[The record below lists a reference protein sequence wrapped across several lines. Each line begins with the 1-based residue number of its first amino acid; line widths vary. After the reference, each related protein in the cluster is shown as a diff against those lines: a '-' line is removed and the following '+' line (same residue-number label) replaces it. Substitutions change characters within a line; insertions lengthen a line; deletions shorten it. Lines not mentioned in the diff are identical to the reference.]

1 MTTPTSCLKESHRN
15 WILCICAARHSDT
28 ELSAWDGTLSLRR
41 NSAHLCRECC
51 SCCSP
56 VCPGCSWPSSSLVGI
71 LKQKQAP
78 YDFSLYFF
86 SLIPILFYSLLR
98 LCFLIFPA
106 GSSVVQIVTEDQPYI
121 SSQAGEVVTL
131 NCHYETHRSSY
142 IFGINN
148 FPVERWFTL
157 LVRFPLAR
165 MQGMAATLQIFR
177 DHINPSASP
186 FQTYSWKTLQSTS
199 APSGNSVLEVIEK
212 AEQNPQSVIR
222 ESPPAEEPRL
232 KYTPAD
238 PRQEMVVLR
247 LLHLWSGS
255 EDLILKESSLHVI
268 WKQMSRVIFYWYI
281 LLLNFWL

>member
-1 MTTPTSCLKESHRN
+1 MSPMNMTTPTSCLKESHRN

-28 ELSAWDGTLSLRR
+28 ELSLRR
-41 NSAHLCRECC
+41 NSAHLSRECC

-142 IFGINN
+142 IF
-148 FPVERWFTL
+148 WYKQL
-157 LVRFPLAR
+157 
-165 MQGMAATLQIFR
+165 
-177 DHINPSASP
+177 
-186 FQTYSWKTLQSTS
+186 
-199 APSGNSVLEVIEK
+199 PSGQI
-212 AEQNPQSVIR
+212 I
-222 ESPPAEEPRL
+222 
-232 KYTPAD
+232 Y
-238 PRQEMVVLR
+238 
-247 LLHLWSGS
+247 
-255 EDLILKESSLHVI
+255 LILQDSSTQNAMDVHYSV
-268 WKQMSRVIFYWYI
+268 
-281 LLLNFWL
+281 NFQRSHKSLSLTISDLQLEDSAKYFCTLWELSAWSNRKSWTHLQTPDKKR